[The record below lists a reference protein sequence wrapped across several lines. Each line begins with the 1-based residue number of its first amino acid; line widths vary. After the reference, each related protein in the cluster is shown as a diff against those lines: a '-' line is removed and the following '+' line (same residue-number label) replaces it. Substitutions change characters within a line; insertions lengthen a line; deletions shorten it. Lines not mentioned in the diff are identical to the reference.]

1 MSFSPELCLSGTR
14 AQCASRAIVYSRLL
28 ARGMQMASRFYG
40 QARSPEVTRKELGLS
55 GLPAAFDG
63 LTIAFLTDFH
73 CSAQT
78 PPSFLERIVRATN
91 RLEPQLILLGG
102 DYITRGAAYL
112 EPIQQLLGQLQAP
125 LGKFGVLGNHD
136 FETDIGAVRD
146 MLAHAGITDLTNH
159 NRFLTRQGERLY
171 LAGVGDLWRDTP
183 DLAAALAGV
192 GADAAVIL
200 LSHNPHFA
208 ERITDPRVRLVLA
221 GHTHGGQVQ
230 PPRAGAWYAN
240 SRLGRFFVIGE
251 VRHPTFVLY
260 VSRGLG
266 TVVVPFRYNCPPE
279 ITYLTL
285 RTAD

>member
-1 MSFSPELCLSGTR
+1 
-14 AQCASRAIVYSRLL
+14 
-28 ARGMQMASRFYG
+28 MASRFFG
-40 QARSPEVTRKELGLS
+40 QARSLDVTRKEMVLS
-55 GLPAAFDG
+55 GLPAGFDG

-78 PPSFLERIVRATN
+78 PPSFLERAVRETN

-112 EPIQQLLGQLQAP
+112 EPMRHLLGLLQAP

-136 FETDIGAVRD
+136 FETDIRAVRA
-146 MLAHAGITDLTNH
+146 MLAHAGVTDLTNR

-183 DLAAALAGV
+183 DLEAALAGV
-192 GADAAVIL
+192 DAGAAVIL
-200 LSHNPHFA
+200 LSHNPHYA
-208 ERITDPRVRLVLA
+208 KQIADPRVRLVLA

-230 PPRAGAWYAN
+230 PPRAGAWYAKT
-240 SRLGRFFVIGE
+240 RLGRFFVIGE
-251 VRHPTFVLY
+251 VRGPTFQLY

-266 TVVVPFRYNCPPE
+266 TVILPFRYNCPPE
-279 ITYLTL
+279 ISCLTL
-285 RTAD
+285 RAAD